1 MTPGLHAPSPSS
13 AQPGAGGGA
22 AVSTSLTGTATAGAG
37 STGDARVLV
46 TPDPVTPDPVTPGPV
61 TTDPAARRSHV
72 QRRTAVLG
80 VGLLVTAVVLVLAV
94 ITSLAVG
101 ARAIDP
107 TTVVRA
113 LVSYD
118 DTDALHLM
126 VRELRVPRTVLAV
139 VVGAALAVCGAL
151 IQAFTR
157 NPLADPGILGVNAGA
172 SLAVTF
178 AVAVLGLTTP
188 GAYVP
193 FALLGALTLTVLVYV
208 LGSFGLSGATPMKLT
223 LAGVALGATCTGF
236 TTALVLHDRSTLQV
250 MRFWSVGSVGGH
262 TLDQLAWAIPLIAAG
277 LVLALVSA
285 RSLNALAL
293 GDDLAQSLG
302 TRVATTRVVVIVA
315 VTLLAGTSVAAAG
328 PIAFV
333 GIMIPHTVRWFTGPD
348 QRWVLLYSMLV
359 GPTFLLLADVLG
371 RVVLPTGELRVG
383 IVTGLLGAPVL
394 VALVR
399 RRQVSGL

>member
-1 MTPGLHAPSPSS
+1 VTPGLHAPSPSP

-22 AVSTSLTGTATAGAG
+22 AVSTRLTGTPTAGAG
-37 STGDARVLV
+37 STGAAPVLV
-46 TPDPVTPDPVTPGPV
+46 TPDPAAPEPAAPDPAAL
-61 TTDPAARRSHV
+61 DPAARRSHV

-80 VGLLVTAVVLVLAV
+80 VGLLVAAVVLVLAV

-118 DTDALHLM
+118 DADPLHLM

-262 TLDQLAWAIPLIAAG
+262 TIDQLVWALPLIAAG

-399 RRQVSGL
+399 RKQVSGL